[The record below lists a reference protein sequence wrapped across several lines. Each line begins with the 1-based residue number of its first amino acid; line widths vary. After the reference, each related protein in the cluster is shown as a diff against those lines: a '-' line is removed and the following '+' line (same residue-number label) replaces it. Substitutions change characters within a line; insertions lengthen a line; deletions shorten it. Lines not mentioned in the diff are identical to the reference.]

1 LKIYSGREW
10 LLSLKRRCGDRGV
23 VLDYRHIIDHLL
35 RKPGAFEGY
44 RYREELFPS
53 RLYREAYDRLIQDHG
68 ARKGSVEYLRLLKL
82 STEVE
87 GNDLELMLV
96 EFVCPP
102 HPHWTVEDLRK
113 IVLPRSARQVEVE
126 ELKPEWSSYD
136 QLIGPSEEVIHV
148 G

>member
-1 LKIYSGREW
+1 
-10 LLSLKRRCGDRGV
+10 LLTLKRQRGGGGM

-53 RLYREAYDRLIQDHG
+53 PLYREACDRLIRDHG
-68 ARKGSVEYLRLLKL
+68 ARHGSLEYLRLLKL
-82 STEVE
+82 TTEVE
-87 GNDLELMLV
+87 ARDLELMLV

-102 HPHWTVEDLRK
+102 YPKWTVEDLRK
-113 IVLPRSARQVEVE
+113 IVLPRSALPPEVQ
-126 ELKPEWSSYD
+126 ELRPEWTSYD
-136 QLIGPSEEVIHV
+136 ELIHQQPEVSHV